1 MDRRNSFVPVCT
13 YVEAPKASGVRS
25 VQCSASMLQVAEAQE
40 ESVLWFHS
48 IISVLLGR
56 YLMCTQQ
63 GDVEGVP
70 CSYVA
75 FCL

>member
-1 MDRRNSFVPVCT
+1 MDRRNSFGPVCT
-13 YVEAPKASGVRS
+13 YVEAPKASGVFS
-25 VQCSASMLQVAEAQE
+25 VALACYRVAEEAQE

-48 IISVLLGR
+48 IISVFLGGD
-56 YLMCTQQ
+56 LMCTQQ
-63 GDVEGVP
+63 EDVEGVP